1 MSEAIQSKLIPIN
14 KVQYYFYHAKVIVA
28 YSVLAI
34 IFGFIHLVIIYF
46 IGLSIYQTTSFQ
58 ELARTILV
66 TAFSLFVG
74 IIPLLITCLPYI
86 VLNSYFHYK
95 KPANL
100 ISNGFFH
107 NIKNLEEIELDR
119 IIRIY
124 QHKDYFLIV
133 YVSTDLK
140 RILKEKIEFDF
151 FESPHVVINDGDIS
165 SINMQDLE
173 LLKGKYPD
181 IQDLEKTI
189 QALSHPPDSLIN
201 VLGEIVIFVILL
213 AFSLLIHL
221 WPFLVTGYLLKYVFG
236 CLRGR

>member
-14 KVQYYFYHAKVIVA
+14 KVQYYIYHAKIIVA

-46 IGLSIYQTTSFQ
+46 IGLSIYQATSFQ

-74 IIPLLITCLPYI
+74 IIPLLITCVPYI
-86 VLNSYFHYK
+86 VLKSYFHYK
-95 KPANL
+95 KPKSL
-100 ISNGFFH
+100 ISNGYFH
-107 NIKNLEEIELDR
+107 NIKNLEDIELER

-133 YVSTDLK
+133 YVSSDLK
-140 RILKEKIEFDF
+140 RILKEKIELNF
-151 FESPHVVINDGDIS
+151 FENPNEIIDESGIS
-165 SINMQDLE
+165 SINMQGFD
-173 LLKGKYPD
+173 LLKQKYPD

-189 QALSHPPDSLIN
+189 LALSHPPDSLFN
-201 VLGEIVIFVILL
+201 VLGEIFIFIILL
-213 AFSLLIHL
+213 AFSLLVHL
-221 WPFLVTGYLLKYVFG
+221 WPF
-236 CLRGR
+236 